1 MSTTIKNPGI
11 PSSNLIPEGIFPG
24 RIVKVKGATTLAS
37 KRFSVNL
44 QCGPKMYP
52 GEDIAFHFNPRFDTN
67 ILVRNHYAGSK
78 WGSEEISSGVP
89 MNKGECFEILIYCY
103 NNRFKVEV
111 NGKCVCEFNHH
122 IPFGRITHIMVEGD
136 VTIDEVS
143 FVGAHLPQDLNLG
156 IPSSNPIPGGMFP
169 GRIVKVK
176 GGTTLA
182 SKNVG
187 EPRFDTNGP
196 GHIYCYYYRFKVEV
210 NGKFVCEFNHHIPFG
225 KITHIMVEGDVTMD
239 EISYAGANPPQDP
252 NLKVPFVVPI
262 LGCMQPD
269 RVIRVKG
276 TTPTGGERFA
286 INLQCGPKLYPDED
300 IAFSFSPRFNQG
312 TIVLNH
318 FGCSKWGHEVTQA
331 PSPLSSG
338 SPFEFYIYCYENSFK
353 VLLNEQQVC
362 EFSHRIPIQRITHVM
377 VDGDAM
383 IFELDYD
390 SPEHPC
396 GPPPSSGSGEISGP
410 Y

>member
-1 MSTTIKNPGI
+1 MVEGDVTIDEISFVGAHLPQDLNLGI
-11 PSSNLIPEGIFPG
+11 PSTNLIPGGIFPG
-24 RIVKVKGATTLAS
+24 RIVKVKGGTTLAS

-78 WGSEEISSGVP
+78 WGTEETSSGVP

-103 NNRFKVEV
+103 YYRFKVEV

-122 IPFGRITHIMVEGD
+122 IPFG
-136 VTIDEVS
+136 
-143 FVGAHLPQDLNLG
+143 
-156 IPSSNPIPGGMFP
+156 
-169 GRIVKVK
+169 
-176 GGTTLA
+176 
-182 SKNVG
+182 
-187 EPRFDTNGP
+187 
-196 GHIYCYYYRFKVEV
+196 
-210 NGKFVCEFNHHIPFG
+210 
-225 KITHIMVEGDVTMD
+225 KITHIMVEGDLTID
-239 EISYAGANPPQDP
+239 EISFVGAHPPQDP
-252 NLKVPFVVPI
+252 NLKVPFAVPI
-262 LGCMQPD
+262 LGCMQPG
-269 RVIRVKG
+269 RWIRVKG
-276 TTPTGGERFA
+276 TTPAGGERFA
-286 INLQCGPKLYPDED
+286 INLQCGPKLYPDEE

-312 TIVLNH
+312 NIVLNH
-318 FGCSKWGHEVTQA
+318 FGCSKWGHEVTEG
-331 PSPLSSG
+331 PLPLSSG
-338 SPFEFYIYCYENSFK
+338 SPFEFYIYCYQNSFK

-362 EFSHRIPIQRITHVM
+362 EFTHRLPIQRITHVM